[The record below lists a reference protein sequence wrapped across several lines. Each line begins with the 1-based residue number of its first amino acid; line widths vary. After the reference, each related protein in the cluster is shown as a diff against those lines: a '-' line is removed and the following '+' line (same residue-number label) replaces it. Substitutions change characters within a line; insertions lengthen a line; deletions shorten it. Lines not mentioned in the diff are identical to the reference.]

1 MKPSKISVRV
11 YGIYINENK
20 ILALLENYENEEFIK
35 LPGGGLE
42 YGEGV
47 LQCLHRE
54 LKEELDIKIKNYQ
67 HFYTQEDFIIS
78 KFDKEIQILTIYYLI
93 DIEEKN
99 EIIPL
104 NTSIKKVEWIDLD
117 SETNPFLLP
126 VDKLIFE
133 KLKQE
138 KIIKTL

>member
-11 YGIYINENK
+11 YGIYINKNR
-20 ILALLENYENEEFIK
+20 ILALLEKYENDEFIK

-42 YGEGV
+42 YGESI
-47 LQCLHRE
+47 LECLYRE
-54 LKEELDIKIKNYQ
+54 LKEELGITIKNHQ

-78 KFDKEIQILTIYYLI
+78 KFDKEIQILTIYYLV
-93 DIEEKN
+93 DIEEKD

-104 NTSIKKVEWIDLD
+104 TASIKKVEWIDLN
-117 SETNPFLLP
+117 SEINPFPLP

-133 KLKQE
+133 KLK
-138 KIIKTL
+138 IIKTL